1 MSNETLEQR
10 VERLEKI
17 VTRLM
22 GDATI
27 DATDSKRLLSLSELA
42 SSKLITNGQQKIV
55 TILGYNE
62 LILRGEP
69 LGMPEIRKAWTLAKF
84 DLKPDPKQLERAV
97 KDGLVRD
104 AENSRRYD
112 LTRKG
117 EAYFYSVRE
126 DVDHD

>member
-17 VTRLM
+17 VAGLT
-22 GDATI
+22 GNVATE
-27 DATDSKRLLSLSELA
+27 ATASKKPLSLSELA

-55 TILGYNE
+55 VILGHNE
-62 LILRGEP
+62 LILRGDP

-84 DLKPDPKQLERAV
+84 DLKPDPKQLARAI
-97 KDGLVRD
+97 KGGLVRD
-104 AENSRRYD
+104 AENSKKYD

-117 EAYFYSVRE
+117 EAYFQLVME
-126 DVDHD
+126 DIDHD

>member
-1 MSNETLEQR
+1 MNGETLEQR

-17 VTRLM
+17 VTGLM
-22 GDATI
+22 SNATT
-27 DATDSKRLLSLSELA
+27 DVTDSKKQLSLSELA

-55 TILGYNE
+55 TILGHNE

-84 DLKPDPKQLERAV
+84 DLKPDPKQLERAI
-97 KDGLVRD
+97 KAGLVRD
-104 AENSRRYD
+104 AENSKKYD

-117 EAYFYSVRE
+117 EAYFHSVRE